1 MGKQSLL
8 RRLEEEGLQKGM
20 RGESNGNLHYC
31 YENTPNVVDYKGR
44 IGLSPLTDY
53 HNDSVGWNTLSS

>member
-20 RGESNGNLHYC
+20 KGESNGNLHYC
-31 YENTPNVVDYKGR
+31 YENTR
-44 IGLSPLTDY
+44 IWWTTKDG
-53 HNDSVGWNTLSS
+53 